1 MNRRQKLVQQR
12 FLDDEE
18 AVIKRLKTV
27 YNQSLT
33 DINKKVNELDS
44 SIAMLQKAL
53 KDIDGDD
60 IGDLAMAVLKG
71 KNYTPQEA
79 QETIRSMLQSK
90 VYQKK
95 YQAALQKQ
103 VGGILDKMQD
113 KEFKVVADYL
123 DECYTNGFVGTMYD
137 LQGQGIPLCFP
148 LDQEQMV
155 RAVQL
160 DSKISKG
167 LYTRLGEDISLLKK
181 KIAAQVSRGISTGM
195 SYQQV
200 AQQLAGVSNI
210 GFNNAVRIARTE
222 GHRIQCQAG
231 MDACYKAKERG
242 ADVVKKWDSTLDA
255 KTRESHIAVD
265 GEIRELDKPFS
276 NGLMFPSD
284 PNGAAAEVINCRC
297 ALLQDARW
305 ALEGSFTKMNN
316 FTKQIE
322 EFDGPEDYEEFKKA
336 FFSKENRKYMN
347 YVEQM
352 EDKYK
357 TKDFSKVLAKMS
369 DREYNHYSKLLRES
383 PLYNNDAISW
393 KDLKTEE
400 YKQKYLKVNNLLTNK
415 GAESGKMISIEGK
428 SQKPQLVKIGTQ
440 FFASKE
446 KQFGKKVGKHAKDY
460 GLDPSKA
467 EDRAIFQSII
477 DDITSNAENVRIGY
491 WRGQPEDVLFYI
503 KGEDVVIT
511 DQQGEF
517 ISILKGGISNER
529 VKNARNK

>member
-12 FLDDEE
+12 FLNDEE

-33 DINKKVNELDS
+33 DINKKVAELDS

-53 KDIDGDD
+53 NDIDGDD
-60 IGDLAMAVLKG
+60 IGDLALAVLKG

-103 VGGILDKMQD
+103 VGDIMDKMQA
-113 KEFKVVADYL
+113 KEYKAVADYL
-123 DECYTNGFVGTMYD
+123 NECYENGFIGTMFD

-231 MDACYKAKERG
+231 MDACEKAKNKG
-242 ADVVKKWDSTLDA
+242 ADVVKQWDAALDA
-255 KTRESHIAVD
+255 RTRDSHAKVD
-265 GEIRELDKPFS
+265 GEIRELHQKFS
-276 NGLMFPSD
+276 NGLMFPGD
-284 PNGAAAEVINCRC
+284 PSGRAAEVINCRC
-297 ALLQDARW
+297 ALLQRARW
-305 ALEGSFTKMNN
+305 ALDEEELQTLQDRAAYFGLDKTNN
-316 FTKQIE
+316 F
-322 EFDGPEDYEEFKKA
+322 
-336 FFSKENRKYMN
+336 
-347 YVEQM
+347 
-352 EDKYK
+352 
-357 TKDFSKVLAKMS
+357 
-369 DREYNHYSKLLRES
+369 
-383 PLYNNDAISW
+383 
-393 KDLKTEE
+393 EE
-400 YKQKYLKVNNLLTNK
+400 YKQKYVKANDILRTPGEVGEKAEPFSKRGIEIDSRLKEYTKRLSSEGQYISDVAGAFKPQDLAILTTETGVEYTSLTIGKKSYLIRGMEKSTTIPRELRDALIKNKGTLDSHSHPFIGDLIPSEADKDFLKLLTWQK
-415 GAESGKMISIEGK
+415 ESVIIEPT
-428 SQKPQLVKIGTQ
+428 QNAVKFTADGMLQPFHIQ
-440 FFASKE
+440 SE
-446 KQFGKKVGKHAKDY
+446 RDDLYWEMLFG
-460 GLDPSKA
+460 
-467 EDRAIFQSII
+467 
-477 DDITSNAENVRIGY
+477 
-491 WRGQPEDVLFYI
+491 
-503 KGEDVVIT
+503 GESD
-511 DQQGEF
+511 
-517 ISILKGGISNER
+517 
-529 VKNARNK
+529 A